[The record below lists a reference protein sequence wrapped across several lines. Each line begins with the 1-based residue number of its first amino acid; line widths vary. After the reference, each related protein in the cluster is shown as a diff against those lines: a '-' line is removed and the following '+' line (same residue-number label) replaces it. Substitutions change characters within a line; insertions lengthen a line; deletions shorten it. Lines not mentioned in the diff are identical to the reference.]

1 MTVDQSNATA
11 SKLKTLVPRCA
22 ICGTDLSRHRFALI
36 ASTVAAEENRH
47 RVQALISR
55 VVRHEWN
62 ALKEYGDFRPREN
75 AVLVYSIMG
84 PHDGGMVVLIRD
96 PFELYEAA
104 ELYLQEQ
111 LLPDEASAVAAL
123 APSVDWQNF

>member
-1 MTVDQSNATA
+1 MTVEQSNLTA

-22 ICGTDLSRHRFALI
+22 FCGTDLTGHRFALI
-36 ASTVAAEENRH
+36 ASTAAAEKNRH

-55 VVRHEWN
+55 VIRHEWS
-62 ALKEYGDFRPREN
+62 ALPEYRDFKPEQN

-96 PFELYEAA
+96 PFDLYEAA

-111 LLPDEASAVAAL
+111 LLPNEASVVATL
-123 APSVDWQNF
+123 TPSADWKNF